1 MPEDNF
7 RAVRELAHT
16 KEIKGFKFPLDLWAR
31 IVYDFA
37 VAYHEKELSE
47 KEILDLFTPLYFA
60 KTGSFAQ
67 ETLRM
72 SSKEAERVVEAQAK
86 AFEKEKPYLIE
97 RWEEV

>member
-1 MPEDNF
+1 MTSGG
-7 RAVRELAHT
+7 RSRELAHT
-16 KEIKGFKFPLDLWAR
+16 KEIRNFKFPLDLWAR

-37 VAYHEKELSE
+37 VAYHQ
-47 KEILDLFTPLYFA
+47 KEISPDDVLDLFAPLYFA